1 MIAFIPAK
9 GVSERIPGKNLR
21 PLKGHP
27 LVAYTIA
34 ACIKS
39 GVFEDIY
46 VAGDTEETIKVAG
59 HYGAKGILR
68 PLALPEERDIE
79 WVQHCLRSLSRH
91 DIKPQEYAI
100 VRCTSPFRSFK
111 DIREATRLW
120 NQAKRKGF
128 TSLRA
133 VEKCSQHPAKMWRR
147 LSDGQIVPVLLQPL
161 VKWHD
166 SPYQSLPDVYIQNAS
181 MEISMVATAMKGS
194 ISGDKVYGYLA
205 TGEAGFDLNHEYDW
219 QAAEAK
225 IFLGEA
231 QLPKVTEKPWQT

>member
-1 MIAFIPAK
+1 MFSAPRK
-9 GVSERIPGKNLR
+9 DV
-21 PLKGHP
+21 
-27 LVAYTIA
+27 
-34 ACIKS
+34 
-39 GVFEDIY
+39 
-46 VAGDTEETIKVAG
+46 EETLGWA
-59 HYGAKGILR
+59 
-68 PLALPEERDIE
+68 D
-79 WVQHCLRSLSRH
+79 
-91 DIKPQEYAI
+91 
-100 VRCTSPFRSFK
+100 
-111 DIREATRLW
+111 
-120 NQAKRKGF
+120 
-128 TSLRA
+128 
-133 VEKCSQHPAKMWRR
+133 CSCAA
-147 LSDGQIVPVLLQPL
+147 SAL

>member
-1 MIAFIPAK
+1 MIALIPAK
-9 GVSERIPGKNLR
+9 GTSVRIPGKNLK

-27 LVAYTIA
+27 LLAYTIA

-39 GVFEDIY
+39 GVFEDVY
-46 VAGDTEETIKVAG
+46 VAGDIEEIVKVAE

-68 PLALPEERDIE
+68 PLSLPEERDIE

-91 DIKPQEYAI
+91 DIKPEDYAI

-111 DIREATRLW
+111 DIREASRLW
-120 NQAKRKGF
+120 NQAKKKGF

-133 VEKCSQHPAKMWRR
+133 VEACSQHPAKMWKRMP
-147 LSDGQIVPVLLQPL
+147 DGQIVPVLLQPP
-161 VKWHD
+161 VEWHD

-181 MEISMVATAMKGS
+181 MEMSMASVAMSGS
-194 ISGDKVYGYLA
+194 ISGTKVYGYLA
-205 TGEAGFDLNHEYDW
+205 TGEAGFDLNYPYDW

-231 QLPKVTEKPWQT
+231 QLPKVTHAPWQT